1 MSNKTDSSRPPG
13 LRIGQVLLTHVEFSH
28 TSPEPLRMSHDTPHK
43 VTSLEVGAQLKVTP
57 DKTRAVLT
65 VRVRTGPKDADAL
78 YRFDVGVTALL
89 LTVEGEENLRPDEYL
104 TQAGMSLL
112 YPFLRETIANIT
124 MRGRFGPVWLQPI
137 NLRLFADARSLAKP
151 TSTRK
156 AKRTKKPSR
165 KKARATAKRTKAR

>member
-1 MSNKTDSSRPPG
+1 
-13 LRIGQVLLTHVEFSH
+13 
-28 TSPEPLRMSHDTPHK
+28 MSHGTQHK

-57 DKTRAVLT
+57 DKKKAVLT
-65 VRVRTGPKDADAL
+65 MRVRTDPKDADAL
-78 YRFDVGVTALL
+78 YKFDVGI
-89 LTVEGEENLRPDEYL
+89 TVMMIAVKGEENLPPDEYL

-137 NLRLFADARSLAKP
+137 NLRAFAAAQVPAKS

-156 AKRTKKPSR
+156 AKRTKQPSK
-165 KKARATAKRTKAR
+165 KKARAKAKRTKAR